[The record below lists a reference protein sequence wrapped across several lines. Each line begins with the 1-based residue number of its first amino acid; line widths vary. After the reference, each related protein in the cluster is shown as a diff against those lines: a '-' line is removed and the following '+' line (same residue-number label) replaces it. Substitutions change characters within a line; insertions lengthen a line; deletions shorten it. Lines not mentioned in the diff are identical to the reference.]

1 MMEGKDIHHYIEKDR
16 AVYERPGPITDGIM
30 NSMPVWIIRW
40 GTVVL
45 CLLFSGLFAIA
56 AFIHF
61 PEIISV
67 AVTVKQVKPVYMAEA
82 KVPAELVRKVHAGQ
96 QAVISL
102 NAWPGEEFGT
112 LRGIVTDVSP
122 LVNDS
127 FATFHIE
134 LAKGLETNFH
144 KVLKP
149 LFTGNGTARL
159 VVSDRTLL
167 GMVYDKLIR

>member
-1 MMEGKDIHHYIEKDR
+1 MEGKDIHRYIEKDR
-16 AVYERPGPITDGIM
+16 VVYKGPEPLTDGIM

-40 GTVVL
+40 GTGVL

-56 AFIHF
+56 AVIHF
-61 PEIISV
+61 PVIISV
-67 AVTVKQVKPVYMAEA
+67 AVTVKQVKPIYMAEA

-112 LRGIVTDVSP
+112 LHGIVTNVCP

-127 FATFHIE
+127 FAIFNIE
-134 LAKGLETNFH
+134 LPKGLETNFN

-167 GMVYDKLIR
+167 GMIYDKLIR